1 MKFELIIFLCL
12 MYCNCM
18 LPGQS
23 CVIVDENRLTKTLA
37 TKTPYEYVRANNTLF
52 SFPEQCYPSKF
63 WLISRHGTRYPSRK
77 GIEAIQYVLPE
88 ILKSVD
94 LLQSVLCEND
104 IELLNSWKPEVKAQ
118 TKLFALPF

>member
-12 MYCNCM
+12 MYFNCM

-77 GIEAIQYVLPE
+77 GIEAIQFVLPE

-94 LLQSVLCEND
+94 LLQSDLCEND
-104 IELLNSWKPEVKAQ
+104 IVLLNSWKPEVKIQ
-118 TKLFALPF
+118 TKLFALSF

>member
-77 GIEAIQYVLPE
+77 GIEAIQFVLPE

-94 LLQSVLCEND
+94 LLQSDLCEND
-104 IELLNSWKPEVKAQ
+104 IVLLNSWKPEVKIQ
-118 TKLFALPF
+118 TKLFALSF